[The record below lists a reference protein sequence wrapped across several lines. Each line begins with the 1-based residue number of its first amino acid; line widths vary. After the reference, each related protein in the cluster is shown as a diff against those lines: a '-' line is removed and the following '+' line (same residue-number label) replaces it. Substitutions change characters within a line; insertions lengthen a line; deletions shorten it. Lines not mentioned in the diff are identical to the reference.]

1 MNKFPINNLSKNEG
15 FFQHRLTEIFNA
27 WVGTR
32 KIRRG
37 RHITLCIMLI
47 LGAGLLF
54 YSVYI
59 GGMIGVEWYD
69 KDDSFEWH
77 MNNYI
82 VMEA

>member
-1 MNKFPINNLSKNEG
+1 
-15 FFQHRLTEIFNA
+15 
-27 WVGTR
+27 
-32 KIRRG
+32 
-37 RHITLCIMLI
+37 MLI

-59 GGMIGVEWYD
+59 GVMIGVEWYD
-69 KDDSFEWH
+69 KDYSFEWH

>member
-1 MNKFPINNLSKNEG
+1 
-15 FFQHRLTEIFNA
+15 
-27 WVGTR
+27 
-32 KIRRG
+32 
-37 RHITLCIMLI
+37 MLI

-59 GGMIGVEWYD
+59 GVMIGVEWYD